1 MKYADLEGLEKKDP
15 FKKGI
20 IGLLRPTAE
29 KLLKSRIRIL
39 PESLGEPAA
48 LLDFLDDDF
57 YLAFKTDGVGTKS
70 LIADTMADQIRRGKI
85 KSKIP
90 ITRLYSGLGIDLI
103 ASNVNDLICLG
114 AEPFALSDEVAA
126 GNYKRFLDK
135 DFIEGLYQGLKK
147 GCLEAGITIP
157 CGESPTLV
165 DVVAKETV
173 SITGSSLGIIR
184 PKNRAIFGQN
194 LQAGDS
200 IFALASNGIH
210 TNGSMLARK
219 IVEKLPKG
227 YFTPMP
233 AGVGTIGEELL
244 MPTKIYVRPILEMLG
259 KGVEIHYMSNISGG
273 GFRKI
278 MRAKKEF
285 TYMIEDL
292 PEVPKI
298 LQYLQRVARIPDQEA
313 YETWNMG
320 LGFAIFAPPK
330 EQLLISKICKKYKV
344 ECLKIGYVTK
354 GPKKVVIRPKSIEYK
369 GETLRVR

>member
-1 MKYADLEGLEKKDP
+1 
-15 FKKGI
+15 
-20 IGLLRPTAE
+20 
-29 KLLKSRIRIL
+29 
-39 PESLGEPAA
+39 
-48 LLDFLDDDF
+48 
-57 YLAFKTDGVGTKS
+57 
-70 LIADTMADQIRRGKI
+70 
-85 KSKIP
+85 
-90 ITRLYSGLGIDLI
+90 
-103 ASNVNDLICLG
+103 
-114 AEPFALSDEVAA
+114 
-126 GNYKRFLDK
+126 
-135 DFIEGLYQGLKK
+135 
-147 GCLEAGITIP
+147 
-157 CGESPTLV
+157 
-165 DVVAKETV
+165 
-173 SITGSSLGIIR
+173 
-184 PKNRAIFGQN
+184 
-194 LQAGDS
+194 
-200 IFALASNGIH
+200 
-210 TNGSMLARK
+210 
-219 IVEKLPKG
+219 VEKLPKG